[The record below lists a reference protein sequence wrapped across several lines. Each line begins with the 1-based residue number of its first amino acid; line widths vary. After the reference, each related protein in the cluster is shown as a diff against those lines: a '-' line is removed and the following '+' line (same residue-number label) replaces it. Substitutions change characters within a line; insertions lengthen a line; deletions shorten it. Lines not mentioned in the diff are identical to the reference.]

1 MILIWFGKRRLE
13 SRPIALLSARIT
25 TVWNFDGW
33 NFDGLNHDRLLCSL
47 NDSRL
52 FGILTVGIT
61 TFCIIKQPSQNGDG

>member
-33 NFDGLNHDRLLCSL
+33 NFDGWNHDFLYNKTAVPKWRRLSY
-47 NDSRL
+47 N
-52 FGILTVGIT
+52 IEK
-61 TFCIIKQPSQNGDG
+61 IKVL